1 MTLNRRDRLGIC
13 LILVSSSLSPVKA
26 ADQEIAFTLGRSSGS
41 GRSFSGITS
50 GIASGISGGISGGIA
65 NLTFSPGTALQ
76 ANYARRFLSLPF
88 ADLLGE
94 VHFLA
99 SPQEQIASRNGS
111 VTKDIATL
119 YVTPG
124 VRVKFLPNSR
134 LSPWVAAGAGYSLYE
149 QSTST
154 ISGGVNAAPRH
165 TSGIAVQFGGGLDY
179 KILAHLSLR
188 AEIREFYTG
197 SPSFNVPVTGTGQRH
212 MVAGGGIV
220 LRFGR

>member
-41 GRSFSGITS
+41 GRSF
-50 GIASGISGGISGGIA
+50 SGISGGISGGIA

-99 SPQEQIASRNGS
+99 SPQEQIASGNGS

-179 KILAHLSLR
+179 KILPHLSLR

-197 SPSFNVPVTGTGQRH
+197 SPSFNVPVTGTGQLH
-212 MVAGGGIV
+212 TVAGGGIV